1 MLLSGIQHDDWQNSG
16 FPPRRARHIVPAT
29 RQAEAR
35 GNDRTQTMTDQTS
48 LVTRLP
54 ALSISH
60 VADRAWCYPG
70 ETIALYTRVEARI
83 DLVGLSVRVNVP
95 RGFHLGQTDGEL
107 LVLNDER
114 FVRWT
119 IATAAAGARFD
130 YQLRLIAAPTA
141 EDVSLDC
148 EAVAI
153 AGDAVASAATTIS
166 IEAQGRYLKY
176 LPAIY
181 SEQDE
186 LMGRFLMLFESFWGP
201 IEQQIDFMP
210 YFLDPKTA
218 PLDLLPWLATWV
230 DLTLNPQWP
239 EEKRRR
245 LLQQAV
251 WLFRKR
257 GTRIGLHDYLAI
269 YAGQSPQIVEHR
281 ANDFRLGIGA
291 RLGPSIALGKLNQ
304 PHTFSVT
311 LRLPPV
317 DAHSEAERRR
327 TIEAIIESEKPAHT
341 QYTLTIEP
349 A

>member
-1 MLLSGIQHDDWQNSG
+1 
-16 FPPRRARHIVPAT
+16 
-29 RQAEAR
+29 
-35 GNDRTQTMTDQTS
+35 MTDHLS
-48 LVTRLP
+48 LVTRPP

-70 ETIALYTRVEARI
+70 ETITLHTRVDVRNE
-83 DLVGLSVRVNVP
+83 LSGLSVRIGVP
-95 RGFHLGQTDGEL
+95 RGLQVGQTDGEL

-119 IATAAAGARFD
+119 TATAAAGARSD
-130 YQLRLIAAPTA
+130 YQLPLIAASTTRN
-141 EDVSLDC
+141 VTLDSQ
-148 EAVAI
+148 AVAT
-153 AGDAVASAATTIS
+153 AGDESASATARITL
-166 IEAQGRYLKY
+166 EAKGRYLKY

-186 LMGRFLMLFESFWGP
+186 LMGRLLMLFESFWGP
-201 IEQQIDFMP
+201 IEQQIDLIP
-210 YFLDPKTA
+210 YFLDSKMA

-257 GTRIGLHDYLAI
+257 GTRIGLHDYLEI
-269 YAGQSPQIVEHR
+269 YAGQPPQIIEHR
-281 ANDFRLGIGA
+281 ANDFRLGRDA
-291 RLGPSIALGKLNQ
+291 RLGPSIALGARNH
-304 PHTFSVT
+304 PHTFTVT
-311 LRLPPV
+311 LRLPSIEAAP
-317 DAHSEAERRR
+317 AAERRR
-327 TIEAIIESEKPAHT
+327 TLEAIIESEKPAHT
-341 QYTLTIEP
+341 RYTLNIET

>member
-1 MLLSGIQHDDWQNSG
+1 
-16 FPPRRARHIVPAT
+16 
-29 RQAEAR
+29 
-35 GNDRTQTMTDQTS
+35 MTDQTS
-48 LVTRLP
+48 LVRRPP

-70 ETIALYTRVEARI
+70 ETITLHTRVEAQNS
-83 DLVGLSVRVNVP
+83 LSELSVRIGVP
-95 RGFHLGQTDGEL
+95 HGFQLGQTDGEL
-107 LVLNDER
+107 LALNDEH

-119 IATAAAGARFD
+119 LDAAPAVARLD
-130 YQLRLIAAPTA
+130 YQLPLVAAPTA
-141 EDVSLDC
+141 EDGSLDS

-153 AGDAVASAATTIS
+153 AGDEAASATASIT
-166 IEAQGRYLKY
+166 IEAKGRYLKY

-201 IEQQIDFMP
+201 IEQQIDRLP
-210 YFLDPKTA
+210 YFFDPKTT
-218 PLDLLPWLATWV
+218 PQDLLPWLATWV

-257 GTRIGLHDYLAI
+257 GTRIGLHDYLEI
-269 YAGQSPQIVEHR
+269 YAGQPPQIIEHR
-281 ANDFRLGIGA
+281 ANDFRLGSGA
-291 RLGPSIALGKLNQ
+291 RLGPSIALGKRNQ

-311 LRLPPV
+311 LRLPPIEAAA
-317 DAHSEAERRR
+317 DAERRR
-327 TIEAIIESEKPAHT
+327 TIETIIESEKPAHT
-341 QYTLTIEP
+341 RYTLNIETD
-349 A
+349 